1 MQKIKILMLAQ
12 NFIRFKDDIMSPFL
26 FNWVSEIN
34 KNKNFEVIVLA
45 PHEKGLKDYEV
56 IDGVKI
62 YRFRYA
68 SDKYERIAYK
78 NNMHEL
84 VIKNTLNKFIF
95 LKLIRNFYKKIV
107 EIAKKEKIDLIHA
120 NWWVPCGI
128 AAYLASKKTK
138 APYIVTTHGT
148 DVFILRKFK
157 FFSFFARNIFKN
169 AAKVNAVSNYVA
181 KIAAD
186 LLKID
191 KKKIAVFPMP
201 FDKNKFYPMEK
212 SRKKTKMIF
221 TIGKLVK
228 RKGMNYLVDAC
239 SILKDKKIDF
249 HLNIVGKGPE
259 EENIKEQIKNLE
271 LEKNITIISSVPHKE
286 LVKYYNAA
294 DVFVLASITDWKGET
309 EAFGVVFAE
318 ALACKTPVIGTKTG
332 GIPDAVIDGKTGLL
346 VDEKDPKQLADALI
360 KILKNDKLAKK
371 LAEQGYKYAHDNF
384 TAEKIA
390 EKTIKMYKEVLK

>member
-1 MQKIKILMLAQ
+1 MKILMLAQ

-34 KNKNFEVIVLA
+34 KNSDFEVIVLA
-45 PHEKGLKDYEV
+45 PHEKGLKEFEV
-56 IDGVKI
+56 IGGVKI

-84 VIKNTLNKFIF
+84 VMKNALNKLIF

-107 EIAKKEKIDLIHA
+107 EIAKKEKIDVIHA

-157 FFSFFARNIFKN
+157 FFSFFARKIFKN
-169 AAKVNAVSNYVA
+169 AARINAVSNYVA
-181 KIAAD
+181 GIVID
-186 LLKID
+186 LLKIN
-191 KKKIAVFPMP
+191 KNKISVFPMP
-201 FDKNKFYPMEK
+201 FDRNKFYPVK
-212 SRKKTKMIF
+212 KGRNKTKTIF

-228 RKGMNYLVDAC
+228 RKGVNYLVDAC

-249 HLNIVGKGPE
+249 KLIIVGKGPE
-259 EENIKEQIKNLE
+259 EESLKEQIKNLA
-271 LEKNITIISSVPHKE
+271 LEKNITLIPSVPHKE
-286 LVKYYNAA
+286 LVNYYNDA
-294 DVFVLASITDWKGET
+294 DVFVLASVTDWKGET

-318 ALACKTPVIGTKTG
+318 ALACKTPVIGTRTG
-332 GIPDAVIDGKTGLL
+332 GIPDVVIDNKTGLL

-360 KILKNDKLAKK
+360 RILKNEKLAKK
-371 LAEQGYKYAHDNF
+371 LADQGYKYVHDNF
-384 TAEKIA
+384 TAERIA
-390 EKTIKMYKEVLK
+390 KKTIKIYREVVGR